1 MASLPEEMRS
11 VRWQPPVAYLSKPIL
26 EPRRPLAAI
35 FVGWLTAL
43 IPSLLL
49 SAAVRALLPN
59 VAQPDLKM
67 TGATVFILVVIV
79 SPIIETCIMAA
90 ILSLLLKFV
99 SPTVAVLASAIL
111 WGIAHSTAAPAWGLV
126 IWWPFIVFST
136 LFVTWRQRSLAIALA
151 IPATTHALQ
160 NLIPSLILLSEI
172 KPPA

>member
-1 MASLPEEMRS
+1 MC
-11 VRWQPPVAYLSKPIL
+11 WQSPVAFLPKPIL
-26 EPRRPLAAI
+26 EARRPLIAI
-35 FVGWLTAL
+35 LVGWLTAL

-59 VAQPDLKM
+59 AAQPDLKM
-67 TGATVFILVVIV
+67 TGAAVFILVVIV

-90 ILSLLLKFV
+90 VLSLLLRFF
-99 SPTVAVLASAIL
+99 SPTVAVLLSGVA

-136 LFVTWRQRSLAIALA
+136 LFVTWRQRSLAMALA

-160 NLIPSLILLSEI
+160 NLLPSLILLWGI
-172 KPPA
+172 NPPV